1 LSCIN
6 HRKSK
11 SSSFKILMQHM
22 NTKIIIALVFLM
34 SISGSIFAQRDT
46 TKKQSID
53 ITSSYKPVLRN
64 AVKINFSAT
73 NLPADTS
80 KVVGPYSI
88 PAQNLFY
95 TYQPVSLKPLALT
108 MDTALELGVRNF
120 IKVGFGNLST
130 PYASAGFSF
139 GDGKKSL
146 VNLYADYI
154 SSKGKIVNQTY
165 SQLNIKGSGSYFT
178 DKNEVYGT
186 VGISQQDY
194 SLYGYDHLMH
204 NYSKSDVLQ
213 RFQDVTIKGGI
224 RNKAENETGINYNPN
239 VQINVFSNKDKL
251 TESSLMLEAPVE
263 KTFGDVFS
271 VKVSA
276 KADISSYTSKNLV
289 TNVKFNNNVFQLA
302 PELIYSTA
310 NITVHGGVSPTW
322 DNGKLNVL
330 PNIYGVAQLKD
341 KPFLVEAGL
350 IGRIIKNTYRNLSFI
365 NPYLATLTA
374 QKNTKETEL
383 YGGIKTS
390 VGKHFN
396 FSAKAGL
403 ISYNNLP
410 FYINDTAND
419 NKSFIVSN
427 ESKLTDLRI
436 HADMSFVSQD
446 KFTITGGLT
455 FNGYT
460 GMKDN
465 DKAWGTIPLE
475 VSASLRWWAFKQLMV
490 KSDFRAFTGGPYLLK
505 NNVNATLSGAADLS
519 AGLEFAINKNFSAWL
534 DVNNIFNNKYERWHN
549 YQVFGLNVLGG
560 VIYKF

>member
-1 LSCIN
+1 
-6 HRKSK
+6 
-11 SSSFKILMQHM
+11 MQHM
-22 NTKIIIALVFLM
+22 NTKIIVLFFFLLTINGTV
-34 SISGSIFAQRDT
+34 SAQRDT

-80 KVVGPYSI
+80 KTVNQYSI

-154 SSKGKIVNQTY
+154 SSKGKIVNQTF

-178 DKNEVYGT
+178 DKNELYGT

-194 SLYGYDHLMH
+194 SLYGYDHLLH

-224 RNKAENETGINYNPN
+224 RNKAETETGINYNPT
-239 VQINVFSNKDKL
+239 VQINVFSNQSKL

-263 KTFGDVFS
+263 KTFGEVFS
-271 VKVSA
+271 IKVSA
-276 KADISSYTSKNLV
+276 KADITSYTSKNL
-289 TNVKFNNNVFQLA
+289 TANVKFNNNIFQLA
-302 PELIYSTA
+302 PELIYSKE
-310 NITVHGGVSPTW
+310 NITIHGGVSPTW
-322 DNGKLNVL
+322 DNGKLSVL

-350 IGRIIKNTYRNLSFI
+350 IGRIIKNSYRNLSFI
-365 NPYLATLTA
+365 NPYLATLTS

-410 FYINDTAND
+410 FYINDTARD

-446 KFTITGGLT
+446 KFTVTGGLT

>member
-1 LSCIN
+1 
-6 HRKSK
+6 
-11 SSSFKILMQHM
+11 MQRM
-22 NTKIIIALVFLM
+22 NTKIVIVLIFLV
-34 SISGSIFAQRDT
+34 SVSGSIFAQRDT

-64 AVKINFSAT
+64 AVKINFSAS

-80 KVVGPYSI
+80 KTVGQYSI

-154 SSKGKIVNQTY
+154 SSKGKIANQTF

-194 SLYGYDHLMH
+194 SLYGYDHLRYT
-204 NYSKSDVLQ
+204 YSKSDVLQ

-239 VQINVFSNKDKL
+239 VQINVFSNQDKL
-251 TESSLMLEAPVE
+251 TESSLLLEAPVE
-263 KTFGDVFS
+263 KTFGEVFS
-271 VKVSA
+271 IKVSA
-276 KADISSYTSKNLV
+276 KADITSYTSKNLRA
-289 TNVKFNNNVFQLA
+289 NVKFNNNIFQLA
-302 PELIYSTA
+302 PELIYSKE

-322 DNGKLNVL
+322 DNGKLSVL

-341 KPFLVEAGL
+341 RPFLVEAGL
-350 IGRIIKNTYRNLSFI
+350 IGRFIKNSYRNLSFI
-365 NPYLATLTA
+365 NPYLATLTG

-436 HADMSFVSQD
+436 HADVSFVSQD
-446 KFTITGGLT
+446 KFTVTGGLT

-490 KSDFRAFTGGPYLLK
+490 KGDFRAFTGGPYLLK

-534 DVNNIFNNKYERWHN
+534 DINNIFNNKYERWHN

>member
-1 LSCIN
+1 
-6 HRKSK
+6 
-11 SSSFKILMQHM
+11 M
-22 NTKIIIALVFLM
+22 NTKIVIVFVFLL
-34 SISGSIFAQRDT
+34 SISGTTSAQRDT

-64 AVKINFSAT
+64 AVKINFSAS

-80 KVVGPYSI
+80 KTVGQYTI
-88 PAQNLFY
+88 PAQNLFF

-108 MDTALELGVRNF
+108 MDTALELGERNF
-120 IKVGFGNLST
+120 VKVGFGNLST

-154 SSKGKIVNQTY
+154 SSKGKIVNQNY
-165 SQLNIKGSGSYFT
+165 SQINIKGSGSYFT
-178 DKNEVYGT
+178 GQNEVYGT

-204 NYSKSDVLQ
+204 NYSKADVLQ
-213 RFQDVTIKGGI
+213 RFQDVTVKGGI
-224 RNKAENETGINYNPN
+224 RNKVENETGINYNPT
-239 VQINVFSNKDKL
+239 VQINVFSNQNKL
-251 TESSLMLEAPVE
+251 TESSLLLDAPLEKMFNEML
-263 KTFGDVFS
+263 S
-271 VKVSA
+271 IKVSA
-276 KADISSYTSKNLV
+276 IADITSYTSKNL
-289 TNVKFNNNVFQLA
+289 TSNVKFNNNVFQIA
-302 PELIYSTA
+302 PELIYA
-310 NITVHGGVSPTW
+310 KENITIHGGVSPTW
-322 DNGKLNVL
+322 DNGKLSVL
-330 PNIYGVAQLKD
+330 PNIYGVAQLED
-341 KPFLVEAGL
+341 KPFLIEAGL
-350 IGRIIKNTYRNLSFI
+350 IGRIIKNSYRNLSFI
-365 NPYLATLTA
+365 NPYLAALTT

-419 NKSFIVSN
+419 NKAFIVSN
-427 ESKLTDLRI
+427 ESKLTDLRL

-446 KFTITGGLT
+446 KFTVTGGLT

-534 DVNNIFNNKYERWHN
+534 DVNNILNNKYERWHN
-549 YQVFGLNVLGG
+549 YQVFGMNVLGG
-560 VIYKF
+560 IIYKF

>member
-1 LSCIN
+1 
-6 HRKSK
+6 
-11 SSSFKILMQHM
+11 M
-22 NTKIIIALVFLM
+22 NTKIVIFIFFLL
-34 SISGSIFAQRDT
+34 STNSAIFAQRDT

-64 AVKINFSAT
+64 AVKINFSAS

-80 KVVGPYSI
+80 KTVGQYAI

-95 TYQPVSLKPLALT
+95 TYQPISLKPLALI
-108 MDTALELGVRNF
+108 MDTALELGDRNF

-154 SSKGKIVNQTY
+154 SSKGKIVNQTF

-194 SLYGYDHLMH
+194 SLYGYDHLLH

-213 RFQDVTIKGGI
+213 RFQDVTVKGGI
-224 RNKAENETGINYNPN
+224 RNKAENETGINYNPT
-239 VQINVFSNKDKL
+239 VQINVFSNQNKL
-251 TESSLMLEAPVE
+251 TESSLLLEAPVE
-263 KTFGDVFS
+263 KTFGEVFS
-271 VKVSA
+271 IKVSA
-276 KADISSYTSKNLV
+276 KADITTYTSKNLA
-289 TNVKFNNNVFQLA
+289 TNVKFNNNIFQLA
-302 PELIYSTA
+302 PELVYSKE
-310 NITVHGGVSPTW
+310 NITIHGGVSPTW
-322 DNGKLNVL
+322 DNGKLSVL
-330 PNIYGVAQLKD
+330 PNIYGVAQVKD

-350 IGRIIKNTYRNLSFI
+350 IGRIIKNSYRNLSFI
-365 NPYLATLTA
+365 NPYLATLTS

-410 FYINDTAND
+410 FYINDTATD

-427 ESKLTDLRI
+427 ESKLTNLRL

-446 KFTITGGLT
+446 KFTVTGGFT

-534 DVNNIFNNKYERWHN
+534 DVNNIFNNKYERWNN

-560 VIYKF
+560 IIYKF

>member
-1 LSCIN
+1 LFQLLTME
-6 HRKSK
+6 SK
-11 SSSFKILMQHM
+11 QIQNLMQHM
-22 NTKIIIALVFLM
+22 NTKIVIVLIFLL
-34 SISGSIFAQRDT
+34 SISGSVFSQRDT

-64 AVKINFSAT
+64 AVKINFSAS

-80 KVVGPYSI
+80 KAVGQYNI

-95 TYQPVSLKPLALT
+95 TYQPISLKPLALT

-154 SSKGKIVNQTY
+154 SSKGEIVNQTF

-178 DKNEVYGT
+178 DKSEVYGT
-186 VGISQQDY
+186 VGLSQQDY

-213 RFQDVTIKGGI
+213 RFQDITVKGGI
-224 RNKAENETGINYNPN
+224 RNKAENETGINYNPS
-239 VQINVFSNKDKL
+239 VQINVFSNQNKL
-251 TESSLMLEAPVE
+251 TESSLLLEAPVE
-263 KTFGDVFS
+263 KTFGEVFS
-271 VKVSA
+271 IKVSA
-276 KADISSYTSKNLV
+276 KADITTYTSKNLA
-289 TNVKFNNNVFQLA
+289 TNVKFNNNIFQLA
-302 PELIYSTA
+302 PELIYSKE
-310 NITVHGGVSPTW
+310 NITIHGGVSPTW
-322 DNGKLNVL
+322 DNGKLSLL

-350 IGRIIKNTYRNLSFI
+350 IGRITKNSYRNLSFI
-365 NPYLATLTA
+365 NPYLATLTS

-419 NKSFIVSN
+419 NKAFIVSN

-436 HADMSFVSQD
+436 HADISFVSQD
-446 KFTITGGLT
+446 KFTVTGGLT

-505 NNVNATLSGAADLS
+505 NNVNATLNGAADLS
-519 AGLEFAINKNFSAWL
+519 AGLEFAINKKFSAWL

-560 VIYKF
+560 IIYKF

>member
-1 LSCIN
+1 
-6 HRKSK
+6 
-11 SSSFKILMQHM
+11 M
-22 NTKIIIALVFLM
+22 NTKIVISFVFLL
-34 SISGSIFAQRDT
+34 SISATISAQRDT

-64 AVKINFSAT
+64 AVKINFSAS

-80 KVVGPYSI
+80 KTVGQYTI
-88 PAQNLFY
+88 PAQNLFF

-108 MDTALELGVRNF
+108 MDTALELGERNF
-120 IKVGFGNLST
+120 VKVGFGNLST
-130 PYASAGFSF
+130 PHASAGFSF

-154 SSKGKIVNQTY
+154 SSKGKIVNQNY
-165 SQLNIKGSGSYFT
+165 SQINIKGSGSYFT
-178 DKNEVYGT
+178 GQNEVYGT

-204 NYSKSDVLQ
+204 NYSKADVLQ
-213 RFQDVTIKGGI
+213 RFQDVTVKGGI
-224 RNKAENETGINYNPN
+224 RNKVENETGINYNPT
-239 VQINVFSNKDKL
+239 VQINVFSNQNKL
-251 TESSLMLEAPVE
+251 TESSLLLDAPLEKMFNEML
-263 KTFGDVFS
+263 S
-271 VKVSA
+271 IKVSA
-276 KADISSYTSKNLV
+276 IADITSYTSKNL
-289 TNVKFNNNVFQLA
+289 TSNVKFNNNVFQIA
-302 PELIYSTA
+302 PELIYA
-310 NITVHGGVSPTW
+310 KENITIHGGVSPTW
-322 DNGKLNVL
+322 DNGKLSVL
-330 PNIYGVAQLKD
+330 PNIYGVAQLED
-341 KPFLVEAGL
+341 KPFLIEAGL
-350 IGRIIKNTYRNLSFI
+350 IGRIIKNSYRNLSFI
-365 NPYLATLTA
+365 NPYLAALTT

-419 NKSFIVSN
+419 NKAFIVSN
-427 ESKLTDLRI
+427 ESKLTDLRL

-446 KFTITGGLT
+446 KFTVTGGLT

-534 DVNNIFNNKYERWHN
+534 DVNNILNNKYERWHN
-549 YQVFGLNVLGG
+549 YQVFGMNVLGG
-560 VIYKF
+560 IIYKF